1 MIDMKPDLGII
12 GGSGLYEMDGL
23 TNIEQIDYDTP
34 FGKPSSPLMLGTI
47 NGKRVAFLARHGIGH
62 FLMPSEVNYRANI
75 FALKAIGVSKVVSI
89 SAVGS
94 LKEEYAPGH
103 IIIPDNLFDFT
114 KANRAMTFFGEGVV
128 GHISVAE
135 PFCPNL
141 SETTFD
147 AVKKTGATTHFG
159 GTLITIEGP
168 RFSTKAESNIF
179 RSWGISLIG
188 MTACPE
194 AFLAREAELCYTTMA
209 HVTDYDVWH
218 ESEQAVTV
226 DMVIETLRKN
236 IHHAQDAIRNIV
248 DTLDQQ
254 HTCEGAAAGA
264 IMTSP
269 SVMNQ
274 QTKRK
279 LETLYKKYF

>member
-1 MIDMKPDLGII
+1 MKPDLGII

-23 TNIEQIDYDTP
+23 TEIKQIDYDTP
-34 FGKPSSPLMLGTI
+34 FGKPSSPIMMGTL
-47 NGKRVAFLARHGIGH
+47 NGKRIAFLARHGLGH

-75 FALKAIGVSKVVSI
+75 FALKALGAKKVVSI

-103 IIIPDNLFDFT
+103 IIVPDNLFDFT
-114 KANRAMTFFGEGVV
+114 KANRAQTFFGEGVV

-135 PFCPNL
+135 PFCENL
-141 SETTFD
+141 SKTTFE

-194 AFLAREAELCYTTMA
+194 AFLAKEAELCYATMA

-218 ESEQAVTV
+218 ESEETVTV
-226 DMVIETLRKN
+226 EMVIETLRKN
-236 IHHAQDAIRNIV
+236 VHHAQDAIRNIV
-248 DTLDQQ
+248 NNLEDNC
-254 HTCEGAAAGA
+254 TCEDAAAGA
-264 IMTSP
+264 IMTAP
-269 SVMNQ
+269 GVMNQ